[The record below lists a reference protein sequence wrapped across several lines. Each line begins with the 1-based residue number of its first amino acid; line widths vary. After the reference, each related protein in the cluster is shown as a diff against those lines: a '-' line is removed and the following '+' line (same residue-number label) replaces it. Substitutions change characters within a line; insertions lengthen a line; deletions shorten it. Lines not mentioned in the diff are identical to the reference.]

1 MNQVF
6 GHFFKISGI
15 RDQSH
20 LTFERRPKH
29 LTPKRRTGPHLHPKV
44 NIIDFLNTPSELPP
58 WIIEKELQ
66 FSASKFQQS
75 GFTGALNYYRA
86 MDMNWELLGAWQGVK
101 ITTPTKFIVGDEDVG
116 FEAFGRGDYIKGKA
130 FKGLVPNMEVVVIG
144 GHHHIQI
151 EKAER
156 VTSEILSFFGEW

>member
-1 MNQVF
+1 M
-6 GHFFKISGI
+6 
-15 RDQSH
+15 
-20 LTFERRPKH
+20 
-29 LTPKRRTGPHLHPKV
+29 
-44 NIIDFLNTPSELPP
+44 LPNF
-58 WIIEKELQ
+58 WDCD
-66 FSASKFQQS
+66 
-75 GFTGALNYYRA
+75 R
-86 MDMNWELLGAWQGVK
+86 NWELLGAWQGVK

>member
-1 MNQVF
+1 MNQ
-6 GHFFKISGI
+6 
-15 RDQSH
+15 
-20 LTFERRPKH
+20 
-29 LTPKRRTGPHLHPKV
+29 
-44 NIIDFLNTPSELPP
+44 IIDFLNTPSELPP